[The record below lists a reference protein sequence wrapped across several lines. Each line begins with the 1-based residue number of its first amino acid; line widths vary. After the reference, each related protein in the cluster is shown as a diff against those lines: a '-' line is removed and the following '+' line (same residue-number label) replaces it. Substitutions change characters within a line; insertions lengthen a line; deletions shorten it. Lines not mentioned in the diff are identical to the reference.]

1 MIEVTVENFQSVEKL
16 SLNIEGFAA
25 IVGRSNIGKSAI
37 VRAIQ
42 CALTGATGT
51 DFVRHR
57 PECERLVRG
66 NKKCKC
72 QATVTLKT
80 DKLKLIWEKGDAVN
94 QYTVWQAG
102 ETGEGT
108 VYSKIDRGTPEFL
121 LPDFEPV
128 RVGKDNDL
136 IQVSEQFD
144 PIFLLNQSGNTVA
157 DVLSDVAQLD
167 QVNVAMSLVSKDR
180 KRDQSTRR
188 VREKDILDL
197 GEALTRF
204 DGLDQVTADVAD
216 VETRFQAV
224 EGAQKA
230 AKQLDDYVDALGDLE
245 GSVEALG
252 AATKAS
258 IPEGPPLSEALRKR
272 SELERFFQAVV
283 ERAPVVRRLAG
294 VDKVDL
300 PDEEPLSAIAEKVE
314 RLVGWIAQLREF
326 KAALPALKKLDKA
339 ALPEPEPVSET
350 LARLGTSQSFLDK
363 QAKLEATVA
372 KMDLLPADELP
383 SPDPLGVALSA
394 VQTLQT
400 FLDKQARLEKAI
412 PKLEKDLAEATTTEV
427 TILEEIN
434 ELGVCPTC
442 SQDIDAGQCLHLES

>member
-1 MIEVTVENFQSVEKL
+1 MIEVAIENFQSIEKL

-25 IVGRSNIGKSAI
+25 IVGRSNIGKSAV

-51 DFVRHR
+51 DFVRHL
-57 PECERLVRG
+57 PTCERLVRG

-72 QATVTLKT
+72 QATVMLKT

-108 VYSKIDRGTPEFL
+108 VYSKIDRGTPDFL

-128 RVGKDNDL
+128 KVGKDNNL

-167 QVNVAMSLVSKDR
+167 QVNVAMGLVSKDR
-180 KRDQSTRR
+180 KNAQSTRS
-188 VREKDILDL
+188 VREKDILGL
-197 GEALTRF
+197 GEALARF
-204 DGLDQVTADVAD
+204 DGLNQAVADVAD
-216 VETRFQAV
+216 VESHFRAV

-230 AKQLDDYVDALGDLE
+230 AEQLDGYVGVLDSLE
-245 GSVEALG
+245 GSVSALG
-252 AATKAS
+252 AAMKPS
-258 IPEGPPLSEALRKR
+258 LPEGPPLSEALRKR
-272 SELERFFQAVV
+272 SELGRFYQAVA

-294 VDKVDL
+294 IDKVDL
-300 PDEEPLSAIAEKVE
+300 PDVGPLSFVAEKAAQ
-314 RLVGWIAQLREF
+314 LVGWIAQLREF
-326 KAALPALKKLDKA
+326 KAALPALKKLDEA
-339 ALPEPEPVSET
+339 TLPETKPMSV
-350 LARLGTSQSFLDK
+350 AVAQLGSAQSFLNK
-363 QAKLEATVA
+363 QVKLEAAVA
-372 KMDLLPADELP
+372 KMDLLPTGELP
-383 SPDPLGVALSA
+383 PLDSLNKALGA
-394 VQTLQT
+394 VQALQA
-400 FLDKQARLEKAI
+400 FLDKQDRLEKVI
-412 PKLEKDLAEATTTEV
+412 PKLEGGLAEAVETE
-427 TILEEIN
+427 TAILDEIN

-442 SQDIDAGQCLHLES
+442 SQGIDAEHCLHMES